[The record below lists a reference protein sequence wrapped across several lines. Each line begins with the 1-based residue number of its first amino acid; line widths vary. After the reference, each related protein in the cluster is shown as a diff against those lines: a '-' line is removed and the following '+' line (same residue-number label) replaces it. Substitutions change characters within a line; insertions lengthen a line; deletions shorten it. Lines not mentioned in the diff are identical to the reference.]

1 MQIRTGLWSLEA
13 AKSWLRNYEWGEAIA
28 CTIEDN
34 PDPLRQ
40 MDWICM
46 VMDMEAVLSGSFGIH
61 PAAAPSEVEHCAD
74 AVHT

>member
-13 AKSWLRNYEWGEAIA
+13 AKSWLRNYEWDEAIA
-28 CTIEDN
+28 STIEDN
-34 PDPLRQ
+34 PAPLRQ

-46 VMDMEAVLSGSFGIH
+46 VMDMEAVLSGSDGIH
-61 PAAAPSEVEHCAD
+61 PAAALSEEEHSGD